1 MLMRTKV
8 VLGAT
13 IVAVFLVTTL
23 TRNLFDASAHV
34 TQSSATRPEIAQPD
48 VSAPPLNSAPA
59 GLTPAFRPKQSVAQR
74 AEPRPDAT
82 KPDVEPADPQMAAS
96 TAPIADPSTFGSEA
110 YEPIYSN

>member
-1 MLMRTKV
+1 MRTKV

-23 TRNLFDASAHV
+23 TLNLFDVNTHVTRASAP
-34 TQSSATRPEIAQPD
+34 RREIAPPD
-48 VSAPPLNSAPA
+48 ISPSPPSSTPG
-59 GLTPAFRPKQSVAQR
+59 GLTAAFRPTQSVPQR
-74 AEPRPDAT
+74 ADPRPEAA

-96 TAPIADPSTFGSEA
+96 TAPMADPSTFGSEA